1 MNIRSAIGLTLSLT
15 ALHLSTAAT
24 AQDEAETS
32 DDPRPVILQSSGA
45 LLFMLSQNDMT
56 AETFRSDLDAYNATY
71 PAPADSE
78 IAAAI
83 HKRESAKSQQ
93 ASACVAQMPTKL
105 NVTSS
110 TAAPA
115 VRQYIANKEITNAW
129 IVSHTP
135 KGCGK
140 KPARVYTVAQKMDGE
155 LITIPMGD
163 GETLI
168 NLNIHYDLSRLFAE
182 NLLKF
187 YASKKVDCE
196 GQRISPPQMR
206 VVSKSG
212 DWSKPFYGTYT
223 AGKWREEWTFKGCS
237 GTAVIPIDMQWLG
250 ATNTDYLVQFPEA
263 TFTPDS

>member
-1 MNIRSAIGLTLSLT
+1 MNIRSAIGLTVSLA
-15 ALHLSTAAT
+15 ALQLAAAAT
-24 AQDEAETS
+24 AQDAAEIS
-32 DDPRPVILQSSGA
+32 DDPRPVFLQSSGS
-45 LLFMLSQNDMT
+45 LLFMMMNNLPADS
-56 AETFRSDLDAYNATY
+56 FRKDLDAYNAKF
-71 PAPADSE
+71 PAPAKKE

-83 HKRESAKSQQ
+83 HKGESTKSQQ
-93 ASACVAQMPTKL
+93 AGTCVAKLPTKL
-105 NVTSS
+105 KVTSS

-115 VRQYIANKEITNAW
+115 VRQYIADKEITNAW

-155 LITIPMGD
+155 LLTILMGD

-168 NLNIHYDLSRLFAE
+168 NLNIHYDLSRILGE

-187 YASKKVDCE
+187 YASKKVDCD
-196 GQRISPPQMR
+196 GQFISAPNMRI
-206 VVSKSG
+206 VSKS
-212 DWSKPFYGTYT
+212 DEWSKPFYGTYT
-223 AGKWREEWTFKGCS
+223 AGKWREEWTFKGCG

-250 ATNTDYLVQFPEA
+250 ATNTEYLVQFPEA